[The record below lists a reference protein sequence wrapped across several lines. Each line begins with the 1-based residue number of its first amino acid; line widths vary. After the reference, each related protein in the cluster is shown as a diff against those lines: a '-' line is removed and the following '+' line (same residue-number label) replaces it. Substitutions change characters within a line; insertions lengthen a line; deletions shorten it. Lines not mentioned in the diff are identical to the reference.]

1 MTAITRN
8 LAMPA
13 PEDTVVLV
21 VDDIL
26 NNVQIVGSILGSAGY
41 QVVPATNGEQA
52 LRYSKNPA
60 PDLILLDVMMPG
72 MDGFEVCRRLKASP
86 ETSSIPVIFL
96 TAAVDAELVVKG
108 LEAGAVDYVAKPFNS
123 AELLARVRTH
133 LELKFS
139 RGTLESTAQKL
150 LELNNEKNEFLS
162 IAAHDLKSPI
172 CNFIGLAEHMLTRPE
187 PEPGERKEICESI
200 LRESRRLLQLVQ
212 NLLNID
218 ALERGH
224 LKLQLEPFD
233 LAETAQSVTQ
243 SFRARAE
250 VKRQTISFDSGGT
263 VCFAFAD
270 PMVTFQILDNLIS
283 NALKFSPVG
292 SAVRVKVRAVEGGVI
307 CDVQDDGPGLNSED
321 KSLVFKK
328 FARLS
333 AKPTGD
339 ESSTGLGLS
348 IVKKLVNAMNGSV
361 WCESEAGQGAQFS
374 FKIPRAEAP
383 V

>member
-1 MTAITRN
+1 MTEITRN
-8 LAMPA
+8 FAIPA

-26 NNVQIVGSILGSAGY
+26 NNVQIVGSILGAAGY
-41 QVVPATNGEQA
+41 QIVPATNGEQA
-52 LRYSKNPA
+52 LRYSKNPP
-60 PDLILLDVMMPG
+60 PDLILLDVMMPE
-72 MDGFEVCRRLKASP
+72 MDGFEVCRRLKESP

-96 TAAVDAELVVKG
+96 TAAVDAELVVQG

-139 RGTLESTAQKL
+139 RGILESAAQKL

-172 CNFIGLAEHMLTRPE
+172 CNFIGLAEHMLTSPE
-187 PEPGERKEICESI
+187 PERGERKEICESI

-233 LAETAQSVTQ
+233 LADTAQTVAQ

-250 VKRQTISFDSGGT
+250 AKRQTVLFETGAAP
-263 VCFAFAD
+263 CFVAAD
-270 PMVTFQILDNLIS
+270 PMVTFQILDNLVS
-283 NALKFSPVG
+283 NALKFSPPG
-292 SAVRVKVRAVEGGVI
+292 TTVRVKVFPSERDVT
-307 CDVQDDGPGLNSED
+307 CQVQDEGPGLNAED
-321 KSLVFKK
+321 KSLLFKK

-348 IVKKLVNAMNGSV
+348 IVKKLVHAMNGSV
-361 WCESEAGQGAQFS
+361 WCESEAGKGAKFS
-374 FKIPRAEAP
+374 FKIPGAEAP